1 MSLKG
6 LMSPKSIAV
15 IGASLNKKKIGWQIL
30 NNLQENKYKGRIYP
44 VNPKHK
50 KINGLSSFASISEIE
65 KDIDLAI
72 IVIPA
77 QAVTS
82 VVEECGIR
90 GVKNIII
97 ISANFSESGKEGKE
111 REDKIKKLADR
122 FKLNILGPNCL
133 GIINSSDNINATFAK
148 LSTKDF
154 KSKGLALI
162 SQSGAIGS
170 AIFDWS
176 LENNIPISHFISL
189 GNKAVLDENDF
200 LEYFKK
206 DSKASFIALYLEEIL
221 DGKKFMKIV
230 SEISPQKPIVIL
242 RSGKSEEGRKAAFS
256 HTGSM
261 TSSQKSIEAGLK
273 RSGAIIA
280 DNLEDFFNII
290 KLLKLVQENKRGKNN
305 LSDKICLISNAGGP
319 LVATVDSLSNYSIG
333 LSKFSD
339 KTIEE
344 LKKTIPVLTNYQN
357 PLDILG
363 DAGAKRYEESLDI
376 VARDKKNNQILI
388 LLTPQTSTEIKETA
402 YVINK
407 FAQKNSDKLVVSSFI
422 GGLSVKEGEEI
433 LKKGNSVYYQYPER
447 AVLGLSKYIEY
458 RRNIKTLKTYS
469 YYEYEGKT
477 ETKTENL
484 DYLEALNILKKYSIP
499 ILETKKVEN
508 VSNLSSLNYPIAL
521 KVVSPKIIH
530 KTDDKALEINVK
542 DRKEASAILNRF
554 KNKFREGYVVSQP
567 MAKDFLEI
575 ILGFKRD
582 KSFGPIIMVG
592 LGGIY
597 TEVFR
602 DVQIEVDDI
611 DEKRA
616 RDMIKKLKSYPII
629 KGTRGE
635 YPYDIDALTRALVN
649 LARLA
654 RENLNIEEIDIN
666 PLFVGRKGVIA
677 GDVRILQSKK

>member
-206 DSKASFIALYLEEIL
+206 
-221 DGKKFMKIV
+221 
-230 SEISPQKPIVIL
+230 
-242 RSGKSEEGRKAAFS
+242 
-256 HTGSM
+256 
-261 TSSQKSIEAGLK
+261 
-273 RSGAIIA
+273 
-280 DNLEDFFNII
+280 
-290 KLLKLVQENKRGKNN
+290 
-305 LSDKICLISNAGGP
+305 
-319 LVATVDSLSNYSIG
+319 
-333 LSKFSD
+333 
-339 KTIEE
+339 
-344 LKKTIPVLTNYQN
+344 
-357 PLDILG
+357 
-363 DAGAKRYEESLDI
+363 
-376 VARDKKNNQILI
+376 
-388 LLTPQTSTEIKETA
+388 
-402 YVINK
+402 
-407 FAQKNSDKLVVSSFI
+407 
-422 GGLSVKEGEEI
+422 
-433 LKKGNSVYYQYPER
+433 
-447 AVLGLSKYIEY
+447 
-458 RRNIKTLKTYS
+458 
-469 YYEYEGKT
+469 
-477 ETKTENL
+477 
-484 DYLEALNILKKYSIP
+484 
-499 ILETKKVEN
+499 
-508 VSNLSSLNYPIAL
+508 
-521 KVVSPKIIH
+521 
-530 KTDDKALEINVK
+530 
-542 DRKEASAILNRF
+542 
-554 KNKFREGYVVSQP
+554 
-567 MAKDFLEI
+567 
-575 ILGFKRD
+575 
-582 KSFGPIIMVG
+582 
-592 LGGIY
+592 
-597 TEVFR
+597 
-602 DVQIEVDDI
+602 
-611 DEKRA
+611 
-616 RDMIKKLKSYPII
+616 
-629 KGTRGE
+629 
-635 YPYDIDALTRALVN
+635 
-649 LARLA
+649 
-654 RENLNIEEIDIN
+654 
-666 PLFVGRKGVIA
+666 
-677 GDVRILQSKK
+677 